1 MRRDLLLT
9 HNNLYDFETIREE
22 TLQNILEL
30 LEDKKYFKARDEI
43 LKLNAP
49 DIADILDEIEQV
61 EGEQAVILFRL
72 LPKDISVDVFA
83 ELSSD
88 DQIKIV
94 NIITDKE
101 LDYIIK
107 ELDFDDKIDILEEL
121 PANVV
126 DKILENTPKNERKM
140 INTFLNYPDT
150 SAGSLM
156 TPDYISLQKEW
167 TVERAM
173 RHIKEVGMDAE
184 TIYTCY
190 VKDAGRKLI
199 GIVSLSTL
207 VVSDDSTK
215 IKDIM
220 RTEYVY
226 ESVYNDQEVVASDFV
241 KYGFLALPI
250 VDNEHRLVGIVTV
263 DDILDVIEE
272 ETTEDFE
279 RMNGVLDFDTVER
292 DYLDISVLKHV
303 MNRLPWLVILMVS
316 YVVTGSV
323 ISKYEILISDQSSLV
338 VYMPMLM
345 GTAGNTGSQAATLV
359 IRGIATGEILAK
371 DVFRV
376 LSKEFR
382 VGAVI
387 GIVLSILNF
396 LRIWILEG
404 QPLSIA
410 FTVCASMLAIVIF
423 AKVLGSMIPIIA
435 KTCKIDP
442 ALIANPAISSISDTV
457 TCITYFTMAAIFLG
471 V

>member
-1 MRRDLLLT
+1 MNYNT
-9 HNNLYDFETIREE
+9 SYDFEEIRDETIRK
-22 TLQNILEL
+22 ILED

-49 DIADILDEIEQV
+49 DIADILDEIEQE
-61 EGEQAVILFRL
+61 EGEKAVILFRL

-101 LDYIIK
+101 LEYIIN

-167 TVERAM
+167 TVERAKE
-173 RHIKEVGMDAE
+173 HIKEVGMDAE

-207 VVSDDSTK
+207 VVSDDNVM
-215 IKDIM
+215 IKDLM
-220 RTEYVY
+220 RTDYVY
-226 ESVYNDQEVVASDFV
+226 ESVYDDQEVVAADFV
-241 KYGFLALPI
+241 KYGFIALPI

-292 DYLDISVLKHV
+292 EYLDIPVYKHV
-303 MNRLPWLVILMVS
+303 LNRLPWLVILMVS
-316 YVVTGSV
+316 YIVTGSV
-323 ISKYEILISDQSSLV
+323 ISKYEVLIADQSSLV

-359 IRGIATGEILAK
+359 IRGLATGEIETR
-371 DVFRV
+371 DVIKV
-376 LSKEFR
+376 LSKESR
-382 VGAVI
+382 VGFII
-387 GIVLSILNF
+387 GVVLSVLNF
-396 LRIWILEG
+396 ARIWLFEG
-404 QPLSIA
+404 LPVSIA
-410 FTVCASMLAIVIF
+410 VTVCASMLAIVIF
-423 AKVLGSMIPIIA
+423 AKVLGSMIPLLARI
-435 KTCKIDP
+435 CKIDP

>member
-1 MRRDLLLT
+1 MN
-9 HNNLYDFETIREE
+9 HNNSYDFETIREE
-22 TLQNILEL
+22 TLKNILDL
-30 LEDKKYFKARDEI
+30 LNDKKYFKARDEI

-49 DIADILDEIEQV
+49 DIADVLDEIEEA

-72 LPKDISVDVFA
+72 LPKDVSVDVFA

-101 LDYIIK
+101 LEYIIK

-126 DKILENTPKNERKM
+126 DKILEKTPQNERKM
-140 INTFLNYPDT
+140 INTFLNYPDM

-156 TPDYISLQKEW
+156 TPDYISLQKDW

-207 VVSDDSTK
+207 VVSDDNSK

-292 DYLDISVLKHV
+292 DYLDISVLRHV

-323 ISKYEILISDQSSLV
+323 ISKYEGLISDQSNLV

-359 IRGIATGEILAK
+359 IRGIATGEIMAK
-371 DVFRV
+371 DVLRV

-387 GIVLSILNF
+387 GIVLSVLNF
-396 LRIWILEG
+396 FRILVLEG
-404 QPLSIA
+404 QPSSIA

-423 AKVLGSMIPIIA
+423 AKVLGSMIPLIA

-457 TCITYFTMAAIFLG
+457 TCMTYFTMAAIFLG

>member
-1 MRRDLLLT
+1 MLLN
-9 HNNLYDFETIREE
+9 HNNSYDFETIREE
-22 TLQNILEL
+22 ALQNILEL
-30 LEDKKYFKARDEI
+30 LDDKKYFKARDEI

-49 DIADILDEIEQV
+49 DIADILDEIEQE

-126 DKILENTPKNERKM
+126 DKILEKTPKNERKM

-156 TPDYISLQKEW
+156 TPDYISLQKDW

-207 VVSDDSTK
+207 VVSDDNTK

-292 DYLDISVLKHV
+292 DYLDISVLRHV

-359 IRGIATGEILAK
+359 IRGIATGEILTK

-387 GIVLSILNF
+387 GIVLSVLNF
-396 LRIWILEG
+396 FRIWLLEG
-404 QPLSIA
+404 QPSSIA
-410 FTVCASMLAIVIF
+410 FTVCVSMLAIVIF
-423 AKVLGSMIPIIA
+423 AKVLGSMIPLIA

-457 TCITYFTMAAIFLG
+457 TCMTYFTMAAIFLG

>member
-1 MRRDLLLT
+1 M
-9 HNNLYDFETIREE
+9 NYSNSYDFEEIREE
-22 TLQNILEL
+22 SMERILGL
-30 LEDKKYFKARDEI
+30 LNDKKYFKARDEI

-49 DIADILDEIEQV
+49 DIADILDEIEEE
-61 EGEQAVILFRL
+61 EGEKAVILFRL
-72 LPKDISVDVFA
+72 LPKDISVDVFS

-101 LDYIIK
+101 LEYIIQ
-107 ELDFDDKIDILEEL
+107 EMDFDDKIDILEEL

-126 DKILENTPKNERKM
+126 DKILEKTPKNERKM

-167 TVERAM
+167 TVARAM
-173 RHIKEVGMDAE
+173 QHVKDVGMDAE

-207 VVSDDSTK
+207 VVSDDNAM
-215 IKDIM
+215 IKDLM

-226 ESVYNDQEVVASDFV
+226 ESVYDDQEVVAADFV

-292 DYLDISVLKHV
+292 EYLDIPVIKHV
-303 MNRLPWLVILMVS
+303 LNRLPWLVILMVS

-323 ISKYEILISDQSSLV
+323 IAKYEVLISDQSSLV

-359 IRGIATGEILAK
+359 IRGIATGEISTK
-371 DVFRV
+371 DAIRV
-376 LSKEFR
+376 LGKEFR
-382 VGAVI
+382 VGFII
-387 GIVLSILNF
+387 GVVLSLLNF
-396 LRIWILEG
+396 VRIWVLEG
-404 QPLSIA
+404 EPFSIA
-410 FTVCASMLAIVIF
+410 VTVCASMLAIVVF
-423 AKVLGSMIPIIA
+423 AKVLGSMIPIVA
-435 KTCKIDP
+435 KLCKIDP

-457 TCITYFTMAAIFLG
+457 TCMTYFTMAAIFLG

>member
-1 MRRDLLLT
+1 
-9 HNNLYDFETIREE
+9 
-22 TLQNILEL
+22 
-30 LEDKKYFKARDEI
+30 
-43 LKLNAP
+43 
-49 DIADILDEIEQV
+49 
-61 EGEQAVILFRL
+61 
-72 LPKDISVDVFA
+72 
-83 ELSSD
+83 
-88 DQIKIV
+88 
-94 NIITDKE
+94 
-101 LDYIIK
+101 
-107 ELDFDDKIDILEEL
+107 
-121 PANVV
+121 
-126 DKILENTPKNERKM
+126 
-140 INTFLNYPDT
+140 
-150 SAGSLM
+150 
-156 TPDYISLQKEW
+156 
-167 TVERAM
+167 M

-207 VVSDDSTK
+207 VVSDDNTK

-292 DYLDISVLKHV
+292 DYLDISVLRHV
-303 MNRLPWLVILMVS
+303 MNRLPCLVILMVS

-359 IRGIATGEILAK
+359 IRGIATGEILTK

-387 GIVLSILNF
+387 GIVLSVLNF
-396 LRIWILEG
+396 FRIWLLEG
-404 QPLSIA
+404 QPSSIA
-410 FTVCASMLAIVIF
+410 FTVCVSMLAIVIF
-423 AKVLGSMIPIIA
+423 AKVLGSMIPLIA

-457 TCITYFTMAAIFLG
+457 TCMTYFTMAAIFLG